1 MTKSPLKEVFPRV
14 QSGRINLDL
23 RDEAG
28 AERPLR
34 GSGRGCSKVEDV
46 WVWRRGSGRVGVH
59 GVNFVIVTYVI
70 SQRRIYSL
78 EL

>member
-1 MTKSPLKEVFPRV
+1 MSKSPLKEVFPRV

-46 WVWRRGSGRVGVH
+46 WVWRRRAD
-59 GVNFVIVTYVI
+59 
-70 SQRRIYSL
+70 
-78 EL
+78 ELAFTGLIL

>member
-23 RDEAG
+23 RVEAG
-28 AERPLR
+28 AERRLR

-46 WVWRRGSGRVGVH
+46 WVWRRGAD
-59 GVNFVIVTYVI
+59 
-70 SQRRIYSL
+70 
-78 EL
+78 ELAFAGLIF